1 MIIMDIDV
9 ILIYHEIYYWYITLD
24 IIKGIVRY
32 NEQRKVTIYSNSD
45 GRDQPSITHHTTLF
59 LLLLGAEGR
68 GRPLVPAGVHEVI
81 LLGQLVRLPRPAG
94 PVLVLQIT
102 GLGKVQQYINKGGKN
117 SSSID

>member
-45 GRDQPSITHHTTLF
+45 GRDQPSITTLSSFYF
-59 LLLLGAEGR
+59 LGLRAGGDHLY
-68 GRPLVPAGVHEVI
+68 RPVYTKLFCWASLSASPG
-81 LLGQLVRLPRPAG
+81 PRDPY
-94 PVLVLQIT
+94 L
-102 GLGKVQQYINKGGKN
+102 YCR
-117 SSSID
+117 